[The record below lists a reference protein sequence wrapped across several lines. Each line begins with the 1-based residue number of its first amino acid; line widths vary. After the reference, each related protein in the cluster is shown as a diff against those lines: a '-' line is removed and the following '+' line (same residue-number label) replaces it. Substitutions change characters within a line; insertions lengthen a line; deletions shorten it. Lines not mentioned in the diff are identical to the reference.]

1 MTKACILFCF
11 NSAYFNFHIY
21 GETTYVY
28 SYSIHECISYI
39 SILETKPM
47 LLIYTDGGPDHRLT
61 YLSVQLSL
69 IALFL
74 QLDLDVLIAART
86 APCHSWANPVERV
99 MSIVNLGLQCVG
111 MMRQKQSVGFEA
123 NISMLTL
130 LYLVI

>member
-1 MTKACILFCF
+1 MC
-11 NSAYFNFHIY
+11 
-21 GETTYVY
+21 VY
-28 SYSIHECISYI
+28 SCSIHECISYI

-61 YLSVQLSL
+61 YLSVQLSV

-111 MMRQKQSVGFEA
+111 MMCQKESVDFEA
-123 NISMLTL
+123 NISMLNL